1 MQLHAK
7 HAFAIFYLGINN
19 LSSCIFHMVIQVKHP
34 RSQWHLYV
42 PHPRQQNP
50 KNSGAESEG
59 QEEEDFE
66 NTTTT
71 RLKAPKKPL
80 GGLAISVIHPW
91 SNSAIAVTEN
101 LPCCHPILQS

>member
-7 HAFAIFYLGINN
+7 HAFAIFHLGINN
-19 LSSCIFHMVIQVKHP
+19 LSSCIFHMVIQVKDS

-42 PHPRQQNP
+42 PHAQPQNP

-59 QEEEDFE
+59 QEEDFD
-66 NTTTT
+66 NATTT
-71 RLKAPKKPL
+71 RLKTPKKPS

-91 SNSAIAVTEN
+91 SNSAIAVKEN
-101 LPCCHPILQS
+101 LHCWHPILQS